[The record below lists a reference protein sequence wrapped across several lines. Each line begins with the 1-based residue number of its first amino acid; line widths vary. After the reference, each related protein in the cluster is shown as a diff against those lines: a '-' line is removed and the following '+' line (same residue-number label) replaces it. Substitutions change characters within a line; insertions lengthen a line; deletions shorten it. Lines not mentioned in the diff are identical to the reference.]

1 MQFKVLILVSII
13 IPIYVLSANELISLE
28 YINDTDNI
36 QLDFTSIFTG
46 IIYNLNI
53 IGLLYILKRNANNI
67 IYYSY
72 SYRIYSL

>member
-13 IPIYVLSANELISLE
+13 IPIYVLYANELISLE